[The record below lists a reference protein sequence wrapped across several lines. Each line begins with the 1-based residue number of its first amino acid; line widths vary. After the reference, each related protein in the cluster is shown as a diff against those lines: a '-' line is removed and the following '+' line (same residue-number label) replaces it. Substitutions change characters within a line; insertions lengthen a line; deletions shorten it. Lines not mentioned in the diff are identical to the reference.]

1 MTREV
6 DDFVPWTVVFDVLAR
21 QRDARK
27 TPSVTCCFAFIPDG
41 VDVPVAV
48 FENLED
54 AMDWGVRKY
63 GGGRFTIRHMP
74 VTQSVPFAAKKAAAS
89 QPQRFDAP
97 TADDPTRWLCRGC
110 APVLTYAEYAPLRCS
125 PR

>member
-1 MTREV
+1 MFSRTTGR
-6 DDFVPWTVVFDVLAR
+6 R
-21 QRDARK
+21 QK
-27 TPSVTCCFAFIPDG
+27 EPPLLTCCFAIIPDG

-74 VTQSVPFAAKKAAAS
+74 VTQSMPMPAKKAAAS
-89 QPQRFDAP
+89 
-97 TADDPTRWLCRGC
+97 
-110 APVLTYAEYAPLRCS
+110 
-125 PR
+125 